1 MDEQLPILPVITPH
15 ITVIDLVA
23 LARPGADKA
32 VLRAYIADE
41 GVELNAHML
50 KTPDYM
56 LTVKTGDI
64 LRLSALDWHEIKV
77 VDLHE
82 IETERLR
89 LREMELKDIALLE
102 EHLPEWDIVKYLA
115 RSLPGGAPPQEVAAR
130 DVFRSVIMQ
139 PDPRTGWLWKI
150 SERDAPEKIVGVA
163 HMQKDAA
170 EAARQ
175 NIWIDRAH
183 RKEGLVA
190 EVVDALNE
198 HAFARLGISAIEFK
212 EAFTFAA
219 GAEEIDALRRKFN
232 SGDDGSELHTRD
244 APDKAWGMTKEKWL
258 MLRARAQKPLQG
270 APTTPPS
277 VKSTSP
283 PVKATPPVKPAA
295 AAAPQTAKA
304 RTAPPVSAAQVRQR
318 LESAMQGAGIPPNL
332 VSSPASA
339 VQAPSAAF
347 PAAAQGESIPSSF
360 VSPQAA
366 AVTGITQPPTA
377 AAPDLANLSSI
388 SLPPLPQPGTAPA
401 GTVPATPEVARPFPQ
416 KPAGVP
422 PQKSSGVPP
431 QKSPG
436 VPPQKSPGVPPG
448 GSPPPAGK
456 K

>member
-32 VLRAYIADE
+32 VLRAYITDE
-41 GVELNAHML
+41 GVELNAHAL
-50 KTPDYM
+50 RTPDYM

-115 RSLPGGAPPQEVAAR
+115 RSLPGGTPAQEFAAR

-139 PDPRTGWLWKI
+139 PDPKTGWLWKI
-150 SERDAPEKIVGVA
+150 SEKDAPEKIIGVA
-163 HMQKDAA
+163 HMQKDAG
-170 EAARQ
+170 EAASQ

-183 RKEGLVA
+183 RKEGMVA

-198 HAFARLGISAIEFK
+198 HAFERLGISAIEFK

-258 MLRARAQKPLQG
+258 TLRERAQRPLQG
-270 APTTPPS
+270 TTQPP
-277 VKSTSP
+277 
-283 PVKATPPVKPAA
+283 AKPAA
-295 AAAPQTAKA
+295 APPPQAAKP
-304 RTAPPVSAAQVRQR
+304 RTAPPISAAQVRRQ
-318 LESAMQGAGIPPNL
+318 LESAMRAAGIPPHL
-332 VSSPASA
+332 VSGASSA
-339 VQAPSAAF
+339 QSSTPPAPSADF
-347 PAAAQGESIPSSF
+347 PAAVQGAAIPSSF
-360 VSPQAA
+360 ASPQAA
-366 AVTGITQPPTA
+366 AVTGIAQPPA
-377 AAPDLANLSSI
+377 AGAPNLANLSSI
-388 SLPPLPQPGTAPA
+388 SLPPLPQSGAQSGPQPGA
-401 GTVPATPEVARPFPQ
+401 PATPEVARPFPQ
-416 KPAGVP
+416 KPPAT
-422 PQKSSGVPP
+422 
-431 QKSPG
+431 
-436 VPPQKSPGVPPG
+436 
-448 GSPPPAGK
+448 GSTPPATK